1 MINLNQI
8 AIQLLPWIIL
18 LLLFLFARL
27 LLKWAKAQHT
37 GAYVFGAMVQTM
49 LPDPYVERT
58 IQVVQEN
65 KKEVKKQKE
74 HDGELL

>member
-1 MINLNQI
+1 MMDLTQI
-8 AIQLLPWIIL
+8 SIQLLPWIIL
-18 LLLFLFARL
+18 LVIVLFARL
-27 LLKWAKAQHT
+27 LFKWAKSQHT

-58 IQVVQEN
+58 IQVVQDN

-74 HDGELL
+74 SDREPL